1 MISIKDKKKRK
12 ELQANK
18 FDGVY
23 CGNPIRVSDFGRE
36 EHQRWI
42 DQLLS

>member
-1 MISIKDKKKRK
+1 MISIEDKKKKKRI
-12 ELQANK
+12 ATNK

-23 CGNPIRVSDFGRE
+23 CGNSIRVSDFGRE